1 MDMSDIKDNACP
13 ECGAELPPNA
23 VICVACGLHLATGKK
38 IGSEMPPA
46 EAAKKPKPK
55 PQAKPKSG
63 KKQPQLIVIAAVVL
77 VLAGVVAG
85 VVVLRGRQAPKPAA
99 QAPTEDSAVLA
110 VGNEM
115 SEAPT
120 TRQEGGLRM
129 TGPQFAVD
137 MVFPRLTGSSLWT
150 AFGQQLG
157 SLSPTKTVTIAI
169 SPPPTGA
176 TTTTGSVTVAML
188 RAEVRTM
195 STGQPVFSHDFVGT
209 VVGTATLDPDALP
222 KAKQAAAA
230 EMAADLPVQLGAAV
244 LAIVGKPA
252 LLVPQMQQW
261 LVGQDVDQQRL
272 ACRYLAQHPSSPE
285 AVVPQLIRFLVAPE
299 MRLRRD
305 ALDALAGY
313 GPQAAPF
320 VPTMLRA
327 LQGADDETRDK
338 ALALAD
344 TLRGSGSKTGDDMG
358 WLSAQFGP
366 DDAPTAPAKAGKA
379 SVAETGGPNDED
391 LATLMEGFDQ
401 PASPPT
407 KVKVQLFGKSLGLD
421 KLLALFLYVF

>member
-1 MDMSDIKDNACP
+1 
-13 ECGAELPPNA
+13 
-23 VICVACGLHLATGKK
+23 
-38 IGSEMPPA
+38 
-46 EAAKKPKPK
+46 
-55 PQAKPKSG
+55 
-63 KKQPQLIVIAAVVL
+63 
-77 VLAGVVAG
+77 
-85 VVVLRGRQAPKPAA
+85 
-99 QAPTEDSAVLA
+99 
-110 VGNEM
+110 
-115 SEAPT
+115 
-120 TRQEGGLRM
+120 
-129 TGPQFAVD
+129 
-137 MVFPRLTGSSLWT
+137 
-150 AFGQQLG
+150 
-157 SLSPTKTVTIAI
+157 
-169 SPPPTGA
+169 
-176 TTTTGSVTVAML
+176 
-188 RAEVRTM
+188 
-195 STGQPVFSHDFVGT
+195 
-209 VVGTATLDPDALP
+209 
-222 KAKQAAAA
+222 
-230 EMAADLPVQLGAAV
+230 
-244 LAIVGKPA
+244 
-252 LLVPQMQQW
+252 
-261 LVGQDVDQQRL
+261 
-272 ACRYLAQHPSSPE
+272 
-285 AVVPQLIRFLVAPE
+285 